1 MADERLTRLMTKARR
16 LPLSPGVY
24 IMRDKSG
31 KIIYIGKAK
40 ALRNRVSQYFG
51 SQQHHTDKV
60 RRMVENVDD
69 FDYIL
74 CNSEFEALTLEC
86 SIIKQHNP
94 KYNILLKDAKGF
106 HYIKVSP
113 APWRTIKAAKQML
126 NDSAQYIG
134 PYTSSYNVARSVDAA
149 LKAFKLPSC
158 TKTAKD
164 MAKKQ
169 GRPCLNYHIG
179 QCSAPCCSK
188 ISLED
193 YEQAVDNALE
203 FLTDGS
209 SAAINTMS
217 KQMKEAAEN
226 LEFEK
231 AARLRDRISA
241 LRAMSAKQKVVEA
254 RVREQDIIALATA
267 SDGACFEV
275 FNFRNGRL
283 CDTEYFLV
291 DAVDSPDEARSEF
304 IRRYYSISRDI
315 PPVIALDGE
324 ITDTELLQSWLSDK
338 RGKKVT
344 ITIPQRAEQKKL
356 VEMCKQNAAE
366 NLAQKH
372 SRSGHQTAALAE
384 LAQLLGL
391 RKPPEFIEAYD
402 ISHTAGDET
411 VGGMVVYKNGEK
423 YKSGYRKFKI
433 NAYANDDCAS
443 MAEVLSRRFDEY
455 KKQDAEDYFSRLPD
469 LILLDGGQGQVNAVK
484 EVLKEK
490 NINVAVFGMVK
501 DARHKTRAV
510 TSDGDEISIKAT
522 RAAYNLIYSIQEEV
536 HRFAIGYHKQRRK
549 RKMLGSSLTEIEG
562 VGETRAKALLAH
574 FGTIDAISKAEL
586 KDLLKV
592 KGITSTAAKSV
603 YNHFRKQ

>member
-1 MADERLTRLMTKARR
+1 MADERLARLMKKARR

-51 SQQHHTDKV
+51 SQLRHTEKV

-106 HYIKVSP
+106 HYIKVTP
-113 APWRTIKAAKQML
+113 PPWRTIKAAKQML

-158 TKTAKD
+158 AKTAKD
-164 MAKKQ
+164 MGKKQ

-188 ISLED
+188 ISLAD
-193 YEQAVDNALE
+193 YEQTVDSALE

-209 SAAINTMS
+209 AAAVATMS
-217 KQMKEAAEN
+217 NQMKEAAEN

-241 LRAMSAKQKVVEA
+241 LRTMSEKQKVVEA
-254 RVREQDIIALATA
+254 KVREQDIIALATA
-267 SDGACFEV
+267 PDEACFEV
-275 FNFRNGRL
+275 FSFRNGRL
-283 CDTEYFLV
+283 CDTEHFLI

-304 IRRYYSISRDI
+304 IRRYYSSSRTI
-315 PPVIALDGE
+315 PPVIAVDGE
-324 ITDTELLQSWLSDK
+324 FSDTELLQAWLSDK

-344 ITIPQRAEQKKL
+344 ITVPKRGEQKNL
-356 VEMCKQNAAE
+356 VEMCKQNAE
-366 NLAQKH
+366 EILAQKH
-372 SRSGHQTAALAE
+372 SRLGREAVGLAE

-391 RKPPEFIEAYD
+391 KKPPEFIEAYD

-423 YKSGYRKFKI
+423 YKPGYRKFKI
-433 NAYANDDCAS
+433 SAYSNDDCAS

-455 KKQDAEDYFSRLPD
+455 KKQTADDYFSRLPD

-484 EVLKEK
+484 DVLKQK
-490 NINVAVFGMVK
+490 NIDVAVFGMVK
-501 DARHKTRAV
+501 DARHKTRAI
-510 TSDGDEISIKAT
+510 TSDGDEIAIKAT

-574 FGTIDAISKAEL
+574 FGTVDAISKAEL
-586 KDLLKV
+586 DDLLKV
-592 KGITSTAAKSV
+592 KSITSTAAKSV
-603 YNHFRKQ
+603 YNHFRRQ